1 MAKKYGKGANVQDA
15 IYYYGVAKAY
25 DVVRLLYRAGKNP
38 TRASFIRAAH
48 SMNWVNPFA
57 LKGMRV
63 KTSGTK
69 DAFPLDQLKMARYQN
84 GTWAEISGLM
94 KAR

>member
-1 MAKKYGKGANVQDA
+1 
-15 IYYYGVAKAY
+15 
-25 DVVRLLYRAGKNP
+25 
-38 TRASFIRAAH
+38 
-48 SMNWVNPFA
+48 MNHVNPFA
-57 LKGMRV
+57 LQGMRI
-63 KTSGTK
+63 KTKGAA